1 MGLYS
6 RGLYFPQR
14 DCACPTYKT
23 QEYKHIQKQ
32 GWSILIFCI
41 SSNIAYSKV
50 DGQSDTYMKSSW
62 QNLTHNW
69 LWMIPILLVVS
80 GLATRQI
87 NRFPISVDELISINN
102 AGYISD
108 DTSIPAILHNL
119 ETYSAQHVPAYFL
132 LLGFASNVLGWVP
145 PALRM
150 IGVWCGLLAL
160 AWVYRI
166 ARDHHSGAAGL
177 YAVVFMAGLT
187 LYGYYYAHIRMYTLL
202 TMSCAMFLWTYLRLI
217 RLKRDVQLR
226 EWVMLS
232 LSALLFLSSHIFSIT
247 FMIIVGLYHLL
258 FIAKNRRWVQVS
270 GAIILGGLPLV
281 AWLPVLIRGFQHT
294 STFSVVTSNALTPP
308 EILYHMLIVYSNSV
322 IPLIIIALGI
332 LIFLSL
338 RRYKPL
344 RLWLGL
350 SIGTGALII
359 MIGGITPI
367 IPPDRMRYTFAL
379 LTPLAVAIGI
389 GIAQFRYHLL
399 LAGMVL
405 GMWMG
410 SDVWMQRT
418 FSLAD
423 YLGGRMNI
431 YDMPRI
437 DKDAPLIA
445 ALTDSDTLIL
455 TFSNHRDLTLPLLR
469 HQNTIQDFYY
479 GNSNREH
486 YSIFL
491 DQEILKGDDAIE
503 ADLVA
508 ALTGWSKLA
517 LVTDENQLPPRRIRN
532 LYDAVLAKDFKV
544 CDTVSLSSI
553 LILTEYRRIEAD
565 CSDA

>member
-1 MGLYS
+1 
-6 RGLYFPQR
+6 
-14 DCACPTYKT
+14 
-23 QEYKHIQKQ
+23 
-32 GWSILIFCI
+32 
-41 SSNIAYSKV
+41 
-50 DGQSDTYMKSSW
+50 MKSSW
-62 QNLTHNW
+62 QNLTHHW
-69 LWMIPILLVVS
+69 LWMIPVLLIVS
-80 GLATRQI
+80 GLAIRQI
-87 NRFPISVDELISINN
+87 DRFPISVDELISINN

-108 DTSIPAILHNL
+108 DTSIPAILNNL

-217 RLKRDVQLR
+217 RLKRDVYIH
-226 EWVMLS
+226 EWIMLA
-232 LSALLFLSSHIFSIT
+232 LSTLLFLSSHIFSIT

-258 FIAKNRRWVQVS
+258 FVAKNRRWVQVS

-281 AWLPVLIRGFQHT
+281 AWLPVLVRGFQHT

-308 EILYHMLIVYSNSV
+308 EILYHMLIVYSNSL
-322 IPLIIIALGI
+322 IPLIIGALVI
-332 LIFLSL
+332 LIVLSL
-338 RRYKPL
+338 QQYKPL
-344 RLWLGL
+344 RLWLSL
-350 SIGTGALII
+350 SLGSGALII
-359 MIGGITPI
+359 IIGGITPI
-367 IPPDRMRYTFAL
+367 IPPDRMRYTFVL
-379 LTPLAVAIGI
+379 LIPLAVAIGI
-389 GIAQFRYHLL
+389 GIAQFRYDLL
-399 LAGMVL
+399 IAGVVL
-405 GMWMG
+405 GIWVG

-418 FSLAD
+418 VSLAD

-437 DKDAPLIA
+437 DQDAPLIA
-445 ALTDSDTLIL
+445 AITDGDTLIL
-455 TFSNHRDLTLPLLR
+455 TFSTHRDLTLPLLQ

-491 DQEILKGDDAIE
+491 DQEILKGDDEIE
-503 ADLVA
+503 ADLSA
-508 ALTGWSKLA
+508 ALIRWSKLA
-517 LVTDENQLPPRRIRN
+517 LVTDENELPPHRIHD
-532 LYDAVLAKDFKV
+532 LYDAVLAEDFMV
-544 CDTVSLSSI
+544 CDTVSLSST
-553 LILTEYRRIEAD
+553 LLVTEYRRIEAD
-565 CSDA
+565 CSEA